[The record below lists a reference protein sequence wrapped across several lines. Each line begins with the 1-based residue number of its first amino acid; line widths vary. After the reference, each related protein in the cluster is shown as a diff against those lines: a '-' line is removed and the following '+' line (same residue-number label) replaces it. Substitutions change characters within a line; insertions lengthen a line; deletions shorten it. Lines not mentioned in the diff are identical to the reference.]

1 MKKVDSME
9 RRYIERE
16 DKYQKMVNT
25 LTTKVVNKVDKIEY
39 EIKDIKEVMEEKLN
53 KK

>member
-1 MKKVDSME
+1 MKKVDLME
-9 RRYIERE
+9 KRYIERE

-25 LTTKVVNKVDKIEY
+25 LTTKVVNKVDRIED
-39 EIKDIKEVMEEKLN
+39 EIKDIKEVMQDSL